1 MDKLIDGA
9 APEGVEH
16 RVRSAST
23 AGCAQNNAIF
33 CKHAQVLGKSAF
45 ECMVTRLRA
54 KIKALK
60 KYKAITDRMRRM
72 RRSGAGNESDEEI
85 LIIYMMVA

>member
-60 KYKAITDRMRRM
+60 KYKAITDRMRR
-72 RRSGAGNESDEEI
+72 SGAGNESDEDEEI
-85 LIIYMMVA
+85 PIIYMMVA